1 MPHTSAGSSIG
12 PYFVNG
18 KSGSIRN
25 NAATLFYGGTISNS
39 AYSSLGLNYLGYRSG
54 VSEFTPYAGS
64 TPSNV
69 GVVAGLSNG
78 TWQKMT
84 AGKYV
89 LITFTSQLAGI
100 ANTLLNSP
108 SSFRQNGGQ
117 NLYNPKFYTQ
127 RYILGGGWDYTT
139 GMPNIRLQPGT
150 PMPTTID
157 TMNPEAYPGTRAI
170 PGRLFFIATTTAKD
184 GLPYVANYKAK
195 TD

>member
-1 MPHTSAGSSIG
+1 MSHTAAGTSKG

-18 KSGSIRN
+18 KSGNVKN
-25 NAATLFYGGTISNS
+25 NAATLFYGGTIANSN
-39 AYSSLGLNYLGYRSG
+39 YSSLNLTYLGYRSG

-64 TPSNV
+64 TASNI

-78 TWQKMT
+78 TWQKMS
-84 AGKYV
+84 AGKYI
-89 LITFTSQLAGI
+89 LITFTSHLAGI
-100 ANTLLNSP
+100 ANSILNSP
-108 SSFRQNGGQ
+108 SSFGQKGGQ

-127 RYILGGGWDYTT
+127 TYVMGGWDYIT
-139 GMPNIRLQPGT
+139 GMPNARLLPGT

-157 TMNPEAYPGTRAI
+157 AMNPEAYPGTRAI

-195 TD
+195 TN